1 MRLSWSGFQ
10 AGGQHVPWS
19 HVKLKPNLSLSLN
32 LSLHNLSL
40 GLDRIRYELAHV
52 HSIGLSWTNARR
64 RDIGATTHDRFVSRR
79 GTRQSNAGAIAACEV
94 HASINIAVK
103 HRFVYV
109 IGNTSVAGAVLTPAT
124 WQRNRTADVAH
135 LQHLQRSPATPCGW
149 ARLTHRMRPPPRGGR
164 GGGAGHEA
172 DGGRA
177 MPRPQGRNHRGRVFE
192 CEIDPRRFGSPV
204 R

>member
-1 MRLSWSGFQ
+1 VRLSWSGFQ

-19 HVKLKPNLSLSLN
+19 HVKLKLKLKLKLSLRLSLN

-52 HSIGLSWTNARR
+52 HSIGLSRTNARR

-79 GTRQSNAGAIAACEV
+79 GTRQSNAGAIAACV
-94 HASINIAVK
+94 HASINI
-103 HRFVYV
+103 
-109 IGNTSVAGAVLTPAT
+109 
-124 WQRNRTADVAH
+124 
-135 LQHLQRSPATPCGW
+135 
-149 ARLTHRMRPPPRGGR
+149 
-164 GGGAGHEA
+164 A

-177 MPRPQGRNHRGRVFE
+177 MPRPQGRNHRDRVFE
-192 CEIDPRRFGSPV
+192 CEIDPRRFGSPL